1 MNSNEVNLYEYVR
14 IAYEFFLY
22 RELELYMIVN

>member
-14 IAYEFFLY
+14 IAYEFLY